1 MQASKLQPVLLGGV
15 FIGVLSALPIVNIG
29 NCCCLWILSGGA
41 LAAYLLQQNQ
51 PAPITTGD
59 GAVVGLLAGL
69 FGAVVHTLLAIPI
82 TLFFGPFQA
91 QLMQRIVEGA
101 GELPPEMRPMIDNLA
116 AAGAFSIF
124 AVLIG
129 FFFMIVVGVIF
140 GALGGMLG
148 AVFFRKD
155 LPPVPPAPPPTA
167 PTGFPP
173 PFNPPPIE

>member
-51 PAPITTGD
+51 TTPITSGD

-69 FGAVVHTLLAIPI
+69 FGAVVHTVLEVPIMLL
-82 TLFFGPFQA
+82 FGPVQA
-91 QLMQRIVEGA
+91 QFMQRIIEGA

-116 AAGAFSIF
+116 TAGAFSIF
-124 AVLIG
+124 ALFVG
-129 FFFMIVVGVIF
+129 FIFMVVVGVSF

-148 AVFFRKD
+148 ALFFKKD
-155 LPPVPPAPPPTA
+155 LPPAPPPTA
-167 PTGFPP
+167 PTAFPP
-173 PFNPPPIE
+173 PFNPPPLQ